1 MNAFFSF
8 FGFRGYS
15 PLEVI
20 VELTIIWVAVYLV
33 FRFLRRTS
41 GAGVIRGFAVMLLL
55 VVLALRLPGDTGEVF
70 GRLRFIADKLIGLV
84 AILLV
89 VVFQPEL
96 RQALISLGRAK
107 FLQRNVPIRRRVV
120 KAVSDAVDFLSKSQF
135 GAIIVI
141 ERSLGLDNLM
151 RAGVSLDSQVD
162 ARMLQAIFWPNS
174 PLHDLAVVIRGD
186 RVAAANVQLPLAPA
200 GVVPSRLG
208 SRHRAGVGVTLES
221 DCLVVVVSEETGNI
235 RLAAGGE
242 LSAPIPR
249 DKFEAELAHRLS
261 LPPEDPQAPLAPDST
276 EHSA

>member
-1 MNAFFSF
+1 MDSLSSLL
-8 FGFRGYS
+8 GFRGYN

-20 VELTIIWVAVYLV
+20 VELTIIWVVVYLM
-33 FRFLRRTS
+33 FRFLRKSS
-41 GAGVIRGFAVMLLL
+41 GAGVIRGFAVMMLL
-55 VVLALRLPGDTGEVF
+55 VVLALRLPGDANEVF

-96 RQALISLGRAK
+96 RQAMISIGRAK
-107 FLQRNVPIRRRVV
+107 FLQRNVPVRRKVV
-120 KAVSDAVDFLSKSQF
+120 KAVTDAVDFLSKSQF

-141 ERSLGLDNLM
+141 ERSLGLDNHM

-162 ARMLQAIFWPNS
+162 ARMIQAIFWPNS

-186 RVAAANVQLPLAPA
+186 RVAAANVQLPLAPPGA
-200 GVVPSRLG
+200 IPSRLG
-208 SRHRAGVGVTLES
+208 SRHRAAVGVTLES

-235 RLAAGGE
+235 RLASGGE

-261 LPPEDPQAPLAPDST
+261 MPPDEPQQPIAPEPGERES
-276 EHSA
+276 